1 MKNLDDIA
9 KEHGIDN
16 IDLGNAVEAVIAS
29 RKGSYFE
36 AYRYEIGMTRKF
48 TRAEWEVAHQIANV
62 YEKRG
67 NLEALD
73 FMTPESFKNLYVSLV
88 LSPIEIQEVEE

>member
-16 IDLGNAVEAVIAS
+16 IDLGNAVESILAS
-29 RKGSYFE
+29 RKGSYLE
-36 AYRYEIGMTRKF
+36 ADRYERGMSKEF
-48 TRAEWEVAHQIANV
+48 TQREWDVAHQIADV

-67 NLEALD
+67 
-73 FMTPESFKNLYVSLV
+73 
-88 LSPIEIQEVEE
+88 Q

>member
-16 IDLGNAVEAVIAS
+16 IDLGNAVEAVLAS

-36 AYRYEIGMTRKF
+36 ADRYERGMSRKF
-48 TRAEWEVAHQIANV
+48 TQAEWDVACEIADD
-62 YEKRG
+62 YEQY
-67 NLEALD
+67 
-73 FMTPESFKNLYVSLV
+73 PEM
-88 LSPIEIQEVEE
+88 

>member
-16 IDLGNAVEAVIAS
+16 IDLGNAVEAIIAS

-36 AYRYEIGMTRKF
+36 ADRYERGMSHEF
-48 TRAEWEVAHQIANV
+48 TQSEWDVAHKIAND

-67 NLEALD
+67 
-73 FMTPESFKNLYVSLV
+73 
-88 LSPIEIQEVEE
+88 Q

>member
-16 IDLGNAVEAVIAS
+16 IDLGNAVSAVIAS
-29 RKGSYFE
+29 RKGSFLE
-36 AYRYEIGMTRKF
+36 ADGYEDLLSRKF
-48 TRAEWEVAHQIANV
+48 THAEWEVAHQIADV

-67 NLEALD
+67 
-73 FMTPESFKNLYVSLV
+73 
-88 LSPIEIQEVEE
+88 Q

>member
-1 MKNLDDIA
+1 MKTFDDIA
-9 KEHGIDN
+9 KENNIDSV
-16 IDLGNAVEAVIAS
+16 DLGNAVGAIIAS

-36 AYRYEIGMTRKF
+36 ADRYEKGMSRKF
-48 TRAEWEVAHQIANV
+48 TQAEWNVAHQVANV

-73 FMTPESFKNLYVSLV
+73 FLTPESFKNLYVSLV

>member
-16 IDLGNAVEAVIAS
+16 IDLGNAVEAILAS

-36 AYRYEIGMTRKF
+36 ADRYERGMSRKF
-48 TRAEWEVAHQIANV
+48 TQAEWDVAHDIV
-62 YEKRG
+62 DDYEKR
-67 NLEALD
+67 
-73 FMTPESFKNLYVSLV
+73 
-88 LSPIEIQEVEE
+88 